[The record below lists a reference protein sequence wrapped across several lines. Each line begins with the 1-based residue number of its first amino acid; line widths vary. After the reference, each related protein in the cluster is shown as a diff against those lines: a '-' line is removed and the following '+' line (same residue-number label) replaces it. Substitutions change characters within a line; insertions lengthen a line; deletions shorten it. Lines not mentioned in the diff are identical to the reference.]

1 MTLEEIIFPY
11 RARRSFGIVSFSM
24 SLIASA
30 VFAWRAHAWTRAR
43 IEGLRGWGGAAS
55 AAYGEKIAARRI
67 GRDPRKPAE

>member
-1 MTLEEIIFPY
+1 
-11 RARRSFGIVSFSM
+11 M

-30 VFAWRAHAWTRAR
+30 VFAWRAHAWTMAR

-67 GRDPRKPAE
+67 GRDPGKPAE